1 MAKKVD
7 ELVTQFMDRDA
18 IRNRPF
24 AETFERVF
32 NRYGVDFWLR
42 LEARDGRQIDQW
54 LMYDDDSPT
63 TPAAVMAKDDVK
75 YSPEPIE
82 ATFYVRQ
89 DVEGWKGDS
98 YPVKIVGT
106 STIPAQWKEPPSVL
120 ATWAPRVLIG
130 LGVAGA
136 VAGGVALAKKAKVL

>member
-1 MAKKVD
+1 MAKHFD
-7 ELVTQFMDRDA
+7 DLVTQFMDRDA
-18 IRNRPF
+18 IRGRPF
-24 AETFERVF
+24 AETFERIF

-42 LEARDGRQIDQW
+42 LEAPGGRIIDQW
-54 LMYDDDSPT
+54 FMYDGDSPL

-75 YSPEPIE
+75 YSREPIE

-106 STIPAQWKEPPSVL
+106 STIPAQWKDPPGVL
-120 ATWAPRVLIG
+120 ESWAPRILIG
-130 LGVAGA
+130 LGVVGA